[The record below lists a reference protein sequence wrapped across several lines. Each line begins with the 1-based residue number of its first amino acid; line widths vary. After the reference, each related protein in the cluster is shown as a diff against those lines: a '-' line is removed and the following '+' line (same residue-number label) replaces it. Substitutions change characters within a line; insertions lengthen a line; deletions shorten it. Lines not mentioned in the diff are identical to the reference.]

1 MAWEACCGWPCW
13 SRAWT
18 RQALEVPANLS
29 YSVVP
34 WFCDHYA
41 QVLNNPPHKV
51 CCWVPG
57 QSVLRKG
64 RTRLLNWAG
73 TSTGHNPVH
82 HQAHQ
87 AAHARKL
94 PPPLLHLVNVQH
106 RWRLQSRL
114 WNTVWPPW
122 WWASLLN
129 CRSRLWVWMVS
140 GREVSVLILTHLNS
154 RGYDKRVFSF
164 SFYIWEQKNNI
175 HKHIL
180 LIACLSGECKIWR
193 KLMCLT
199 HLTHIRGWGVK
210 L

>member
-1 MAWEACCGWPCW
+1 MAWAACCWWLYW
-13 SRAWT
+13 SRVWT

-29 YSVVP
+29 YSVVL

-57 QSVLRKG
+57 QSVLRKR

-73 TSTGHNPVH
+73 TSTGHKPVQ

-140 GREVSVLILTHLNS
+140 DREVSVLILTHLNS
-154 RGYDKRVFSF
+154 KDMIKECSHFPFISDSKKTTSIAHFPYS
-164 SFYIWEQKNNI
+164 
-175 HKHIL
+175 L
-180 LIACLSGECKIWR
+180 LEWW
-193 KLMCLT
+193 M
-199 HLTHIRGWGVK
+199 
-210 L
+210 